1 MTTSDAGVASRPV
14 PKGSRSNHLLE
25 ESILPVVNSQRPIT
39 ALGFVWIWVGIA
51 VMIATFQLGANG
63 ITGIPLLHVVLI
75 IFFANVVLALLML
88 LTADIG
94 TEHGLSFSVY
104 LRAPFGVYGTHLPSV
119 FRGVIAAIWFGIQTY
134 LGALALNGIFEY
146 LTGFSGWPMWYLV
159 FAAVQVA
166 NTAMGIKAVERL
178 AAIAAPA
185 ILAISIWMYFTLDVL
200 AQTQGINIWRFVG
213 DQDVTVLTLFLANVA
228 FWSTLAI
235 DIPNITRFV
244 KSSSGE
250 RRFFHRNKNVL
261 LAQLLALPA
270 TQAWIALIGAVSF
283 IAAGDWNPVT
293 VIQGQGEGL
302 SLIILLVLVILAQ
315 WSTNNAAN
323 LIPAALAFVNAG
335 APRVSYPVAVAI
347 AAVVGTLFMP
357 WKILDNLFTFLFSY
371 GAFLSAIGGIM
382 VADYYFI
389 RKRRINIPDLYRE
402 HGQFH
407 YVRGFNPAGII
418 AWVLAGTVAF
428 YSAQWAFVL
437 GFLLGGLIYF
447 AIMRLFVMKRFS
459 QDECGPEISDN
470 YLGTS
475 AGYNW
480 VYDRESGGFKR
491 VHSSE
496 LDKDISR
503 EDL

>member
-1 MTTSDAGVASRPV
+1 MPATGSGVVDSASSIATE
-14 PKGSRSNHLLE
+14 KNHLLE
-25 ESILPVVNSQRPIT
+25 ESILPVVNSQKPIS

-63 ITGIPLLHVVLI
+63 ITGLPLWQVVSV
-75 IFFANVVLALLML
+75 IFAANVVLALLML

-119 FRGVIAAIWFGIQTY
+119 FRGVVAAIWFGIQTY
-134 LGALALNGIFEY
+134 LGALALNGIVEY
-146 LTGFSGWPMWYLV
+146 LTGFSNWALWYGV
-159 FAAVQVA
+159 FVLVQVA

-213 DQDVTVLTLFLANVA
+213 EQNVTILTLFLANVA

-244 KSSSGE
+244 KAPAGE
-250 RRFFHRNKNVL
+250 RRFFSRNRNVL

-283 IAAGDWNPVT
+283 IAAGEWNPVT

-302 SLIILLVLVILAQ
+302 SLIVLLVLVILAQ

-335 APRVSYPVAVAI
+335 APKVSYPAAVAI

-357 WKILDNLFTFLFSY
+357 WAILDNLFAFLFSY
-371 GAFLSAIGGIM
+371 GAYLSAIGGIM
-382 VADYYFI
+382 VSDYYFI
-389 RKRRINIPDLYRE
+389 RKRRLNVPHLY
-402 HGQFH
+402 HKGGQFH
-407 YVRGFNPAGII
+407 YIKGFNPAGII
-418 AWVLAGTVAF
+418 AWLVAGSVAF
-428 YSAQWAFVL
+428 FSGQWAFLL
-437 GFLLGGLIYF
+437 GFVLGGLIYF
-447 AIMRLFVMKRFS
+447 AIMKLYVMKRFP
-459 QDECGPEISDN
+459 QEECGDVPSDD

-475 AGYNW
+475 VDYNW
-480 VYDRESGGFKR
+480 VYDRESDSFTR
-491 VHSSE
+491 LHSAQ
-496 LDKDISR
+496 LDKTVSR

>member
-1 MTTSDAGVASRPV
+1 MTTSDSGVGGKVTPIDFD
-14 PKGSRSNHLLE
+14 KNHLLE
-25 ESILPVVNSQRPIT
+25 KSILPIINTQRPIT
-39 ALGFVWIWVGIA
+39 ALGFVWIWIGIA

-63 ITGIPLLHVVLI
+63 ITGVPLLHVVLV

-104 LRAPFGVYGTHLPSV
+104 LRAPFGVYGTHFPSV
-119 FRGVIAAIWFGIQTY
+119 FRGIIAAVWFGIQTY

-146 LTGFSGWPMWYLV
+146 LTGFSNWTIWYAV
-159 FAAVQVA
+159 FAIVQVA

-213 DQDVTVLTLFLANVA
+213 EQDVTVLTLFLANVA

-244 KSSSGE
+244 KAPSGE
-250 RRFFHRNKNVL
+250 KRFFHRNKNVL

-283 IAAGDWNPVT
+283 IAAGEWNPVT

-335 APRVSYPVAVAI
+335 APKISYPVAVLI
-347 AAVVGTLFMP
+347 SAVVGTLFMP
-357 WKILDNLFTFLFSY
+357 WAILDNLFSFLFSY

-382 VADYYFI
+382 IADYYFI
-389 RKRRINIPDLYRE
+389 RGRRLNVPDLYLTS
-402 HGQFH
+402 GQF
-407 YVRGFNPAGII
+407 YYFKGFNPAGII
-418 AWVLAGTVAF
+418 AWLVAGTVAF
-428 YSAQWAFVL
+428 YSEQWAFVL
-437 GFLLGGLIYF
+437 GFLLGALIYF
-447 AIMRLFVMKRFS
+447 VIMRLFVMKRFP
-459 QDECGPEISDN
+459 QKECDEPIPDK

-475 AGYNW
+475 VGYDW
-480 VYDRESGGFKR
+480 VYSRENQNFKR
-491 VHSSE
+491 VHFSE
-496 LDKDISR
+496 LDNNITRDYQ
-503 EDL
+503 